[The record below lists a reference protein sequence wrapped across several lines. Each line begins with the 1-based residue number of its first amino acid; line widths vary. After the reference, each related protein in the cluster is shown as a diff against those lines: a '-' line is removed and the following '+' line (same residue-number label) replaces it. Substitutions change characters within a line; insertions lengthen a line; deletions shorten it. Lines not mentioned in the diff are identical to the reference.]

1 MSALSDYLENKLA
14 DHGVGTTT
22 YTPAATLTVKLYTAA
37 PSDTGGGTEVTG
49 GNYAAVALTNNTT
62 NFPECVVGDT
72 AIKSNGTV
80 IQFPQASASWGTVTH
95 WAIYAGAD
103 MLAWGPVAPTN
114 VVSSGDAPKFAI
126 GSLTIQLL
134 NSLAGGFSASV
145 RRKLLDLA
153 FGGVVYAKPV
163 AVYAGVGTSISGENP
178 TEWDDS
184 GYNRAAVAFTA
195 ASAGAAV
202 SSTSGGPVLASS
214 VNAGG
219 DTLTHYGLWDDLA
232 SGSLIASGPLS
243 TPRSPAA
250 LDTLRFNTGAI
261 VLTMQ

>member
-49 GNYAAVALTNNTT
+49 GSYAAVAVTNNTT

-72 AIKSNGTV
+72 VVKTNGTV
-80 IQFPQASASWGTVTH
+80 IQFPQATAAWGTVTH

-103 MLAWGPVAPTN
+103 MLAWGPVTPNN
-114 VVSSGDAPKFAI
+114 VVSSGDAPKFGI
-126 GSLTIQLL
+126 GKLTIQLL
-134 NSLAGGFSASV
+134 NSANGGFSAAV
-145 RRKLLDLA
+145 RRKLMDLA

-178 TEWDDS
+178 SEWTDA
-184 GYNRAAVAFTA
+184 GYDRAAVAFTA

-202 SSTSGGPVLASS
+202 SSTVGGPVMASS
-214 VNAGG
+214 VDTGG
-219 DTLTHYGLWDDLA
+219 STLTHYGLWDDLT

-243 TPRSPAA
+243 TPRTPAA
-250 LDTLRFNTGAI
+250 LDTLRFNTGEI
-261 VLTMQ
+261 IMTMQ